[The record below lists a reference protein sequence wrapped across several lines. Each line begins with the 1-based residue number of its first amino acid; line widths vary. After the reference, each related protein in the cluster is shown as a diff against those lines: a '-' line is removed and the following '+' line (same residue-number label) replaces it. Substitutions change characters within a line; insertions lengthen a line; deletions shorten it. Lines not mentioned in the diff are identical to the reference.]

1 MSTAASGDSSTRSA
15 LQRVL
20 FPVAA
25 AAVTVLLFFAYGYLH
40 REPDGAIP
48 NRLQVDAQEKVA
60 AKHAVELCWGRAKT
74 MPAGSGEAQIA
85 SDACQQM
92 QAQYEQTYRLVP

>member
-1 MSTAASGDSSTRSA
+1 MSPAAGGVSSTRSA

-20 FPVAA
+20 FPAAA
-25 AAVTVLLFFAYGYLH
+25 AAVAALLFFAYGYLH

-48 NRLQVDAQEKVA
+48 NRLHLDVQEKVA
-60 AKHAVELCWGRAKT
+60 AKNAVELCWGRAKT
-74 MPAGSGEAQIA
+74 MPAGSGEKQIA

-92 QAQYEQTYRLVP
+92 QSQYEQTYRLTP